1 MRLDEPARTGDMT
14 QLDFGALD
22 VAARAVSPFVE
33 LGAYEALWDQDN
45 ASFKT
50 IAARFAKAPGALPS
64 DFIEQGRSAEYANA
78 VHRKLTQA
86 GVGQY
91 GVRVHGAGE
100 YPKRLRDAEY
110 PIELLYYQG
119 WWDLVNSPRSVAIVG
134 TRNPSEDGVRRTRK
148 LVRSLLDDDFTIVSG
163 LAKGVD
169 ATAHTAAIREG
180 GRTIAVLGT
189 PISRTYPKENAALQ
203 REIATNHLLISQVPV
218 TRYERALNPTTNRHF
233 FPARNV
239 TMSALTDATVI
250 VEAGETSGTLV
261 QARAA
266 LKQGRKLFILDSC
279 FRNPKLTWP
288 YTYEE
293 RGAIRV
299 RDYDDIRQRLVPGKA
314 H

>member
-1 MRLDEPARTGDMT
+1 M
-14 QLDFGALD
+14 
-22 VAARAVSPFVE
+22 
-33 LGAYEALWDQDN
+33 
-45 ASFKT
+45 
-50 IAARFAKAPGALPS
+50 PS
-64 DFIEQGRSAEYANA
+64 DFVDAGTSEAYADG
-78 VHRKLTQA
+78 VHRRLTDA
-86 GVGQY
+86 GVQHY

-100 YPKRLRDAEY
+100 YPARLRDAEH

-119 WWDLVNSPRSVAIVG
+119 WWESVNSPRSVAIVG
-134 TRNPSEDGVRRTRK
+134 TRNPSEEGVRRTRK
-148 LVRSLLDDDFTIVSG
+148 LVCSLLSDDFTIVSG

-169 ATAHTAAIREG
+169 ATAHTAAIQEG

-189 PISRTYPKENAALQ
+189 PISRAYPKENAALQ
-203 REIATNHLLISQVPV
+203 QEIASNHLLISQVPV
-218 TRYERALNPTTNRHF
+218 TRYERAPNPTANRHF

-279 FRNPKLTWP
+279 FRNPKLSWP
-288 YTYEE
+288 HTYEK

-299 RDYDDIRQRLVPGKA
+299 RDYDDIRQQLIPGKT

>member
-1 MRLDEPARTGDMT
+1 MT
-14 QLDFGALD
+14 QLDFDVLD
-22 VAARAVSPFVE
+22 FAARAVSPFVE

-50 IAARFAKAPGALPS
+50 IAARFARAPGALPS
-64 DFIEQGRSAEYANA
+64 DFIERNRSAEYANA
-78 VHRKLTQA
+78 VHRKLTDA
-86 GVGQY
+86 GVRQY

-100 YPKRLRDAEY
+100 YPERLRDAEH

-119 WWDLVNSPRSVAIVG
+119 WWELVNSPRSVAIVG

-148 LVRSLLDDDFTIVSG
+148 LVRSLLADDFTIVSG

-169 ATAHTAAIREG
+169 AAAHTAAISEG
-180 GRTIAVLGT
+180 GRPIAVLGT

-203 REIATNHLLISQVPV
+203 REIATSHLLISQVPV
-218 TRYERALNPTTNRHF
+218 TRYERATNPTANRHF

-288 YTYEE
+288 HTYEE

-299 RDYDDIRQRLVPGKA
+299 RDYDDIRQQLIPGKT

>member
-1 MRLDEPARTGDMT
+1 MGEMT
-14 QLDFGALD
+14 QLDFDTLD
-22 VAARAVSPFVE
+22 FAARAVSPFVE

-50 IAARFAKAPGALPS
+50 IAARFARTPGALPS
-64 DFIEQGRSAEYANA
+64 DFIGQNRSAEYANA
-78 VHRKLTQA
+78 VHRKLTDA
-86 GVGQY
+86 GVRHY

-100 YPKRLRDAEY
+100 YPERLRDAEH
-110 PIELLYYQG
+110 PIELLYFQG
-119 WWDLVNSPRSVAIVG
+119 WWDLVNSPRSIAIVG
-134 TRNPSEDGVRRTRK
+134 TRNPSEEGVRRTRK
-148 LVRSLLDDDFTIVSG
+148 LVRSLLADDVTIVSG

-169 ATAHTAAIREG
+169 AAAHTAAISEG
-180 GRTIAVLGT
+180 GRTIAVIGT
-189 PISRTYPKENAALQ
+189 PISRAYPKENAALQ

-218 TRYERALNPTTNRHF
+218 TRYERAPNPTANRHF

-250 VEAGETSGTLV
+250 VEAGDTSGTLV

-288 YTYEE
+288 HSYEE

-299 RDYDDIRQRLVPGKA
+299 RDYDDIRQKLISGKT